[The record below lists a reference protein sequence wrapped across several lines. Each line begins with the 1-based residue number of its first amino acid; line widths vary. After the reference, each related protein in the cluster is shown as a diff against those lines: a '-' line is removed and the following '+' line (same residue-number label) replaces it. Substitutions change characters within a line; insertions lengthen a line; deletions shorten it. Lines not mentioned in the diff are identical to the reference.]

1 MISSIEQKKST
12 MSLAQTKFDEL
23 RNILSQVST
32 SKTQLLSGHK
42 SNKVQHSSCSVSL
55 KESNE
60 IKLLSSLLYLSLM
73 IHKVEDLKHML
84 REHNSEVYLEWQTLF
99 DQLHSPAFHHKQNFD
114 NNKRVKMIYKR
125 KQKYKGLYTE
135 VLDKF
140 TNLETAMQQLSTT
153 LSNMHG
159 ENSKLQEQLIS
170 ENERH
175 KEELASAHEKNQKCL
190 ETIQLQNKDIE
201 CTKLHVAE
209 LKRDNES
216 FEVTRIKLQEKI
228 ESRENDNLKIKY
240 EMEALRKGMI
250 ESKEKLQTAERE
262 LDKCAFEK
270 ELVQQ
275 QLNSQMLVLE
285 EKEKNMVEFDKKIH
299 DTEVVLL
306 DAFRKHTKEVESEQS
321 KQRNEMH
328 TQYNELQ
335 LKLAEKTKEIEI
347 ASMKAKTYED
357 TVSNLKAELE
367 STKKALANALE
378 TIQKEQVIQE
388 TIRQALSAKEDDILK
403 LEEVKK
409 GLETKLQLLEHS
421 VDESSADRNSIS
433 TISGS

>member
-1 MISSIEQKKST
+1 

-32 SKTQLLSGHK
+32 SKTQLSGHK
-42 SNKVQHSSCSVSL
+42 SNKVQHSSCSMPL

-73 IHKVEDLKHML
+73 MHKVEDLKHML
-84 REHNSEVYLEWQTLF
+84 REHNLEVYLEWQTLF

-135 VLDKF
+135 VLDRF
-140 TNLETAMQQLSTT
+140 SNLEKGMEELSTT
-153 LSNMHG
+153 LSSMHG
-159 ENSKLQEQLIS
+159 ENSKLREQLIS

-175 KEELASAHEKNQKCL
+175 KKELASAHEKHQKCL
-190 ETIQLQNKDIE
+190 ETIQLQNKDID
-201 CTKLHVAE
+201 CTKLHIAE
-209 LKRDNES
+209 LKRDKES
-216 FEVTRIKLQEKI
+216 FEEIRIKLQEKI
-228 ESRENDNLKIKY
+228 ESQEDDNMKIKY
-240 EMEALRKGMI
+240 EIEALRKGMI
-250 ESKEKLQTAERE
+250 ESKEKLQIAERE
-262 LDKCAFEK
+262 LDKCTVEK

-275 QLNSQMLVLE
+275 QLNSQILVLE
-285 EKEKNMVEFDKKIH
+285 EKEKNMVGIDKKIH

-306 DAFRKHTKEVESEQS
+306 DAFRKHTKEVEMKQSE
-321 KQRNEMH
+321 QRNEMN

-347 ASMKAKTYED
+347 TSMKVKTYED
-357 TVSNLKAELE
+357 TVSTLEAELE
-367 STKKALANALE
+367 STKNALANALK
-378 TIQKEQVIQE
+378 TIQKEQKSQE
-388 TIRQALSAKEDDILK
+388 TIRQALSAKENDILK

-421 VDESSADRNSIS
+421 VDESAADRNNSS